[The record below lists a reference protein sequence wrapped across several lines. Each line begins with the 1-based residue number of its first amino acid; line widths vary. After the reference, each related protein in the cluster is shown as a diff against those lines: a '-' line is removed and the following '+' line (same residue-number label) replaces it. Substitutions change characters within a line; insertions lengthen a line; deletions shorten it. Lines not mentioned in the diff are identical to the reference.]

1 MKVARILGKGKVLRK
16 IEVKEESGDCGSDT
30 SRGVSITPQPTR
42 YTRTN
47 SPTFTIST
55 TSRFESGLFEKFKSK
70 IHPDMSFYFKS
81 RRQFTISKPS
91 IRSNKNM
98 KPHSP
103 EEKFKKIRSESLKKQ
118 CRRLQSQIAK
128 RQIITSKKEKIEKKL
143 EEKYKK
149 YFYRSQKPAKFT

>member
-1 MKVARILGKGKVLRK
+1 MRK
-16 IEVKEESGDCGSDT
+16 IEVRDQNGECDSDT
-30 SRGVSITPQPTR
+30 SRGVSTTPQPIR

-55 TSRFESGLFEKFKSK
+55 SSRFESGLFEKFKSI

-103 EEKFKKIRSESLKKQ
+103 EEKSKKIRSESAKKES
-118 CRRLQSQIAK
+118 RRLQSQIAK
-128 RQIITSKKEKIEKKL
+128 RQIVIRKKENIEKKL